1 MKRTKLIN
9 RHLSALIARLGHL
22 DEIFVADAGFPT
34 PEGVDVIDL
43 SVVPGLPSFWDV
55 LQALRSELIIE
66 SAVLA
71 EEANASLV
79 DNMKWALDDW
89 AAEVNKPITLSKS
102 SHAAMKSRSKQSKA
116 IIRTGETTPYANIIL
131 VSGVV
136 F

>member
-22 DEIFVADAGFPT
+22 DEVFVADAGFPT

-43 SVVPGLPSFWDV
+43 AVVPGLPSFLDV

-66 SAVLA
+66 SAILA

-79 DNMKWALDDW
+79 DRMKWALDDW
-89 AAEVNKPITLSKS
+89 AIEINKPIALSQT
-102 SHAAMKSRSKQSKA
+102 SHEAMKSRSKQSKA